1 MVNKIDWIPTMTKLY
16 ISIKFIKI
24 DSNFIDDGAIKL
36 LMSKNWPNLESLWL
50 SDLYLMKI
58 TIR

>member
-16 ISIKFIKI
+16 ISIVFIKI
-24 DSNFIDDGAIKL
+24 GSNFIDDRAIKL

-50 SDLYLMKI
+50 SD
-58 TIR
+58 